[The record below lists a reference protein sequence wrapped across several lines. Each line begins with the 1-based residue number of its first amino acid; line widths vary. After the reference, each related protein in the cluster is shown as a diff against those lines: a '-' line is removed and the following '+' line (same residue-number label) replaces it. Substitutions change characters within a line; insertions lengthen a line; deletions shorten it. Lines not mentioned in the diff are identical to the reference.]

1 MPVHIKIQF
10 DLGDYEAYEEYDN
23 NSNNDSKASDT
34 PPPTPQTPRSKLA
47 SQRSWRRALLRKV
60 SSAPPSQSSAGFE
73 PPAPAGSA
81 SNLSLARWDWKTI
94 FYHWSFPLDEVIV
107 GIRRVSVSL
116 KVWRSS
122 SMCFLFLHAAI
133 SLSSSIA
140 TPAPSM
146 TTRKD
151 MLFRVITKSNK
162 QGACMGFFPILVR
175 KMCSCKTSCYKIIQH
190 ASV

>member
-1 MPVHIKIQF
+1 MAHRTIFPSPPLLQRKGKNEIKEKKTSTSNNDASCKVVFTAMPVHIKIQF

-122 SMCFLFLHAAI
+122 SMCFLFVHAAI

-146 TTRKD
+146 TT
-151 MLFRVITKSNK
+151 
-162 QGACMGFFPILVR
+162 
-175 KMCSCKTSCYKIIQH
+175 
-190 ASV
+190 